1 MDAGLLQLAGL
12 VDAEAS
18 LDVMP
23 ALRYMLLKIDG
34 TGRAVEGLAYSYSR
48 TVLSVLESKHV
59 RGSLLLVPPTLRLFT
74 ADLDL
79 DERRACGCRV
89 LSPGLPYTHMHRRR
103 SRRRPRIFK
112 AESTPTTDRTET
124 ETD

>member
-34 TGRAVEGLAYSYSR
+34 TGRAVEGLAILVQSYC
-48 TVLSVLESKHV
+48 TVC
-59 RGSLLLVPPTLRLFT
+59 T
-74 ADLDL
+74 
-79 DERRACGCRV
+79 
-89 LSPGLPYTHMHRRR
+89 
-103 SRRRPRIFK
+103 
-112 AESTPTTDRTET
+112 
-124 ETD
+124 